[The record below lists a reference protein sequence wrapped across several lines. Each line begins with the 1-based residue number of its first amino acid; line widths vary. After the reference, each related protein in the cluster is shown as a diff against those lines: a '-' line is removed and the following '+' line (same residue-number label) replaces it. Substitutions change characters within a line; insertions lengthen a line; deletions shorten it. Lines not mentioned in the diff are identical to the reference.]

1 MVNFTILQVIL
12 LTLLAF
18 IKHVDYYGIPMIFV
32 NYAVFWGLI
41 TGVVMGD
48 WKTGLVIGGTI
59 QLMQLGV
66 AGFGGSSIPDY
77 GTMAIIATA
86 YGVTLGSDT
95 GLAIGLPV
103 GMLGIQ
109 LDVVVKIL
117 NGFVVEK
124 SQKFCNEGKFNQM
137 NAILWVCPALFGL
150 CAALPV
156 FVSVTLG
163 QPAVNWLLEVMP
175 QWFLSGLT
183 LAGKMLPAIGIA
195 MLLRYMPT
203 AKYFQYLLAGFFLS
217 AFLNVP
223 IIGAAIVSVALA
235 IAFYQR
241 AERDTELAAH
251 ASADAFIGEDE

>member
-1 MVNFTILQVIL
+1 
-12 LTLLAF
+12 
-18 IKHVDYYGIPMIFV
+18 
-32 NYAVFWGLI
+32 
-41 TGVVMGD
+41 
-48 WKTGLVIGGTI
+48 
-59 QLMQLGV
+59 
-66 AGFGGSSIPDY
+66 
-77 GTMAIIATA
+77 MAIIATA

-109 LDVVVKIL
+109 LDVVAKIL

-183 LAGKMLPAIGIA
+183 LAGKMLPAVGIA

-223 IIGAAIVSVALA
+223 IIGAAIVGVALA

-251 ASADAFIGEDE
+251 ASADAFIGEDEYPWKTRTSPPSPRASPPATRSPRRTCATRTGAGS

>member
-1 MVNFTILQVIL
+1 M
-12 LTLLAF
+12 
-18 IKHVDYYGIPMIFV
+18 
-32 NYAVFWGLI
+32 
-41 TGVVMGD
+41 
-48 WKTGLVIGGTI
+48 
-59 QLMQLGV
+59 
-66 AGFGGSSIPDY
+66 
-77 GTMAIIATA
+77 
-86 YGVTLGSDT
+86 
-95 GLAIGLPV
+95 GLPRALRPV
-103 GMLGIQ
+103 RR
-109 LDVVVKIL
+109 
-117 NGFVVEK
+117 
-124 SQKFCNEGKFNQM
+124 
-137 NAILWVCPALFGL
+137 PA
-150 CAALPV
+150 V

-203 AKYFQYLLAGFFLS
+203 GKYFQYLLVGFFLS

-223 IIGAAIVSVALA
+223 IIGAAIVGVALA

>member
-1 MVNFTILQVIL
+1 
-12 LTLLAF
+12 
-18 IKHVDYYGIPMIFV
+18 
-32 NYAVFWGLI
+32 
-41 TGVVMGD
+41 
-48 WKTGLVIGGTI
+48 
-59 QLMQLGV
+59 
-66 AGFGGSSIPDY
+66 
-77 GTMAIIATA
+77 MAIIATA

-109 LDVVVKIL
+109 LDVIVKIL

-203 AKYFQYLLAGFFLS
+203 GKYFQYLARRLLPLGL
-217 AFLNVP
+217 P
-223 IIGAAIVSVALA
+223 E
-235 IAFYQR
+235 R
-241 AERDTELAAH
+241 AHHRRRHRRRCPRDRVLPACREGHRARRPRFRRRLH
-251 ASADAFIGEDE
+251 RRG

>member
-1 MVNFTILQVIL
+1 MVNFTILQVVL

-48 WKTGLVIGGTI
+48 WQTGLVIGGTI

-66 AGFGGSSIPDY
+66 
-77 GTMAIIATA
+77 
-86 YGVTLGSDT
+86 
-95 GLAIGLPV
+95 
-103 GMLGIQ
+103 LGIQ
-109 LDVVVKIL
+109 LDVIVKIL

-203 AKYFQYLLAGFFLS
+203 GKYFQYLLVGFFLS

-223 IIGAAIVSVALA
+223 IIGAAIVGVALA

>member
-1 MVNFTILQVIL
+1 MS
-12 LTLLAF
+12 
-18 IKHVDYYGIPMIFV
+18 
-32 NYAVFWGLI
+32 
-41 TGVVMGD
+41 VVMAR
-48 WKTGLVIGGTI
+48 I
-59 QLMQLGV
+59 
-66 AGFGGSSIPDY
+66 
-77 GTMAIIATA
+77 
-86 YGVTLGSDT
+86 
-95 GLAIGLPV
+95 
-103 GMLGIQ
+103 
-109 LDVVVKIL
+109 
-117 NGFVVEK
+117 EK
-124 SQKFCNEGKFNQM
+124 SQKFCDEGKFKQM
-137 NAILWVCPALFGL
+137 NAILWVCPVLFGL

-183 LAGKMLPAIGIA
+183 LAGKMLPAVGIA

-203 AKYFQYLLAGFFLS
+203 GKYFQYLLAGFFLS

-223 IIGAAIVSVALA
+223 IIGAAIVGVALA

>member
-1 MVNFTILQVIL
+1 MVNFTILQVVL

-48 WKTGLVIGGTI
+48 WQTGLVIGGTI

-86 YGVTLGSDT
+86 YGVTLGADT

-109 LDVVVKIL
+109 LDVIVKIL

-124 SQKFCNEGKFNQM
+124 SQKLCNEGKFKQM

-175 QWFLSGLT
+175 QWFLS
-183 LAGKMLPAIGIA
+183 
-195 MLLRYMPT
+195 
-203 AKYFQYLLAGFFLS
+203 

-223 IIGAAIVSVALA
+223 IIGAAIVGVALA